1 MCNVILGNNGK
12 VFRVKPGSLGKSTPG
27 TGCAIID
34 DDPLLRR
41 ARGLGLSR
49 LSYWLFALCA
59 AVELY
64 PEAAAAVSIVAEDAR
79 IQLVTPTVFG
89 RLMVAVGQASFA
101 EALAAGLEGAPL
113 RRAGLIEAVE
123 VMQGL
128 PANCST

>member
-1 MCNVILGNNGK
+1 MTGPCLMRDLALLGAACAVG
-12 VFRVKPGSLGKSTPG
+12 TPSDQVPSAERG
-27 TGCAIID
+27 WTVHADRRARLAAELAEHWAD

-101 EALAAGLEGAPL
+101 EALAAAT
-113 RRAGLIEAVE
+113 
-123 VMQGL
+123 QL
-128 PANCST
+128 PPT